1 MIKTNKFGT
10 LGVYTSIPQKNNNG
24 VHELDKEIFHFSL
37 KDKIKYYPKDYSI
50 PNVY

>member
-1 MIKTNKFGT
+1 MIKTDKFGT
-10 LGVYTSIPQKNNNG
+10 IGVYTSISQKNING
-24 VHELDKEIFHFSL
+24 WKSDKEIFHFSL